1 MSQHMSTEERI
12 KMETLLDLGTS
23 KKQIALYL
31 GRHRSTI
38 YRELNRPGIRDKRYN
53 AEAYHKQARQNMG
66 RKLEK
71 SPSEEIIVFINKKI
85 VDEQWSPE
93 QISNWLKLYDHE
105 SVSHTWIYQHIAQD
119 KIAGG
124 ELHNHMRHGNYSK
137 GHKEYKGTIINRVSI
152 ESRPSIVNERDRLG
166 DYEIDLIVGPK
177 NKGAILS
184 IIDRLSR
191 ECILEKLDD
200 KTSLSACGK
209 TIQSL
214 LLREKKVHTI
224 TSDNGTEFTD
234 HELVSKKLKIDYY
247 FAHPYASYERGSIE
261 NLNGLVRQYIPKGTE
276 FTNIDNT
283 TLKEIQNKLN
293 NRPRKILG
301 FLTPIEYTKKY
312 YNEMKN

>member
-12 KMETLLDLGTS
+12 KIETLLSLGTS
-23 KKQIALYL
+23 TKQITLYL

-38 YRELNRPGIRDKRYN
+38 YRELHRPGICDKQYN
-53 AEAYHKQARQNMG
+53 AVAYHNQARQNMG

-71 SPSEEIIVFINKKI
+71 SPSEEIILLVNKKI
-85 VDEQWSPE
+85 LDEQWSPE
-93 QISNWLKLYDHE
+93 QISNWLKLHDHE

-124 ELHNHMRHGNYSK
+124 ELHNHMRHGKYSK
-137 GHKEYKGTIINRVSI
+137 GHREYKGTIINRVSI
-152 ESRPSIVNERDRLG
+152 ELRPSIVNKRDRLG

-209 TIQSL
+209 TIESL
-214 LLREKKVHTI
+214 LLQEKKPHTI

-234 HELVSKKLKIDYY
+234 HELVSKELKIDYY

-261 NLNGLVRQYIPKGTE
+261 SLNGLVRQYIPKGTE
-276 FTNIDNT
+276 FTNIENSV
-283 TLKEIQNKLN
+283 LKEIQNKLN

>member
-12 KMETLLDLGTS
+12 KIETLLSLGTS
-23 KKQIALYL
+23 TKQIALYL
-31 GRHRSTI
+31 GRHSSTI
-38 YRELNRPGIRDKRYN
+38 YRELHRPGICDKQYN
-53 AEAYHKQARQNMG
+53 AVAYHNQARQNMG

-71 SPSEEIIVFINKKI
+71 SPSEEIILLVNKKI
-85 VDEQWSPE
+85 LDEQWSPE
-93 QISNWLKLYDHE
+93 QISNWLKLHDHE

-124 ELHNHMRHGNYSK
+124 ELHNHMRHGKYSK
-137 GHKEYKGTIINRVSI
+137 GHREYKGTIINRVSI
-152 ESRPSIVNERDRLG
+152 ELRPSIVNKRDRLG
-166 DYEIDLIVGPK
+166 DYEIDLIVDPK

-209 TIQSL
+209 TIESL
-214 LLREKKVHTI
+214 LLQEKKPHTI

-234 HELVSKKLKIDYY
+234 HELVSKELKIDYY

-276 FTNIDNT
+276 FTNIENSV
-283 TLKEIQNKLN
+283 LKEIQNKLN